1 MSKLPTEE
9 QVAEFCSGYA
19 ELVKRTGICLGS
31 TLNDYIAVAY
41 RPDQANNVATKVENT
56 AKRWIWEL
64 RQLKLAG
71 MTTGR
76 V

>member
-9 QVAEFCSGYA
+9 QVAEFCAGYA
-19 ELVKRTGICLGS
+19 DLVKRTGICVGS
-31 TLNDYIAVAY
+31 TPNDYIAVAY
-41 RPDQANNVATKVENT
+41 TPDEAKNVAAKVENT

-76 V
+76 I